1 MANKKIKNAYTSV
14 ANALGLSFC
23 EDKMIISG
31 LCGEYDFAL
40 QSADLSRTPYMLVLT
55 TSVTNGAEITAD
67 DKKELHGSNKH
78 IVNVL
83 LNGNVLTVRFSN
95 INLAKAENIEKFR
108 QHVLAVEALLREKG
122 YVPCCGNCGQT
133 VDTCDYTVHGQVMQ
147 LCDFCAQDIASAI
160 TVEGA
165 AIDAKKE
172 NYAAGFVG
180 ALIGALAGVACIVLL
195 GQIGY
200 VAALSGLVM
209 AICVLK
215 LYEKFAGKTT
225 TLGFIIC
232 VIVMLVMTFVGKK
245 LDWAITIYRE
255 IGKEFGVNIF
265 ECYRAIPA
273 MIAEEVIDIV
283 AFVMDM
289 IFCYLFV
296 LLGFIPTLV
305 TSIKSRKAPAISKI
319 GGPYTRSVSRY
330 DWL

>member
-1 MANKKIKNAYTSV
+1 MASKKIKNAYSNV
-14 ANALGLSFC
+14 ASALGLSFC

-67 DKKELHGSNKH
+67 EKKELRGSYKH
-78 IVNVL
+78 IMNVL

-95 INLAKAENIEKFR
+95 INLAKAENIEKIR
-108 QHVLAVEALLREKG
+108 QHVLAVETLLRAKG
-122 YVPCCGNCGQT
+122 YVPCCGNCGQN
-133 VDTCDYTVHGQVMQ
+133 VETCDYTVHGQVMQ
-147 LCDFCAQDIASAI
+147 LCDFCAQDIASTI

-165 AIDAKKE
+165 AVAAKKE
-172 NYAAGFVG
+172 NYAAGIVG

-215 LYEKFAGKTT
+215 LYEKFAGKITT
-225 TLGFIIC
+225 PGFIIC
-232 VIVMLVMTFVGKK
+232 IIVMLGMTFVGKK
-245 LDWAITIYRE
+245 LDWAIAIYRE
-255 IGKEFGVNIF
+255 IGKEFGINIL
-265 ECYRAIPA
+265 ECYRVIPA
-273 MIAEEVIDIV
+273 MIAEEVIDGV

-289 IFCYLFV
+289 IYCYLFV
-296 LLGFIPTLV
+296 IVGFVPTV
-305 TSIKSRKAPAISKI
+305 VSSIKSRKAPAISKI
-319 GGPYTRSVSRY
+319 GGPYTRSVSNY
-330 DWL
+330 DWM